1 MRTHLWTI
9 VVLLALHGGAAS
21 AQAPTADTHSVKGF
35 ELLKVGKPIEA
46 ITEFN
51 EALKLDPKF
60 IAAHFGLGQAY
71 QAKGE
76 LPEAIKEYSA
86 ATDLNP
92 TAPEFFLRLGSAL
105 AQADKPNDAL
115 VAFKR
120 AADLS
125 P

>member
-1 MRTHLWTI
+1 MKTYRWTI
-9 VVLLALHGGAAS
+9 VVLLALHGGAVS
-21 AQAPTADTHSVKGF
+21 AQAPTADTHSIKGF
-35 ELLKVGKPIEA
+35 DLLKSGKPVEA
-46 ITEFN
+46 ITEFK

-76 LPEAIKEYSA
+76 LPDAIKEFTA

-105 AQADKPNDAL
+105 AQADKPNDA
-115 VAFKR
+115 
-120 AADLS
+120 
-125 P
+125 